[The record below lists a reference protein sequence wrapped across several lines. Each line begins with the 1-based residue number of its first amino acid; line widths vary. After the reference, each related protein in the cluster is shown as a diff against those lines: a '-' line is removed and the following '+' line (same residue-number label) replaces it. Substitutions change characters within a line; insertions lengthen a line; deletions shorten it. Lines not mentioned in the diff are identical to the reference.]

1 MNILYSCSEY
11 PPFRNGGIGSS
22 TKIVAEEMAKRGH
35 KIFVVG
41 YYTDLTNKESE
52 EVINGVHLLRF
63 NLGYRRGRVR
73 QNLFYGLNKLHLAGF
88 FIQRELD
95 WFECKIDDLIIKK
108 KIDLLELTDYYGFN
122 AYLTRLKY
130 RHFSIPVVLRV
141 HGSESFLLQHAGLN
155 NRLALKNDYSH
166 FLRSDWLCS
175 VSQYSENYII
185 KTFPSLSFKGKKI
198 IYNPLETSF
207 FKNNNPSMNKTI
219 LFIGKLVRTKGAY
232 VLVEAFGRIHKD
244 FPEWSLKMIGG
255 GDVKELQKS
264 ISLESKKYV
273 SFLGFCD
280 RKTII
285 DEIDKCAFACIPS
298 FFENFSMVPLEI
310 MGRTRA
316 LIFTKQTSGREI
328 INDGYDGYVVDPHD
342 VNEVCAKIRIMIEN
356 VELRNKFAERGYRK
370 IKECFSVDVIVDKLE
385 KFYTNCII

>member
-1 MNILYSCSEY
+1 
-11 PPFRNGGIGSS
+11 
-22 TKIVAEEMAKRGH
+22 
-35 KIFVVG
+35 
-41 YYTDLTNKESE
+41 
-52 EVINGVHLLRF
+52 
-63 NLGYRRGRVR
+63 
-73 QNLFYGLNKLHLAGF
+73 
-88 FIQRELD
+88 
-95 WFECKIDDLIIKK
+95 
-108 KIDLLELTDYYGFN
+108 
-122 AYLTRLKY
+122 
-130 RHFSIPVVLRV
+130 
-141 HGSESFLLQHAGLN
+141 
-155 NRLALKNDYSH
+155 
-166 FLRSDWLCS
+166 
-175 VSQYSENYII
+175 
-185 KTFPSLSFKGKKI
+185 
-198 IYNPLETSF
+198 
-207 FKNNNPSMNKTI
+207 
-219 LFIGKLVRTKGAY
+219 
-232 VLVEAFGRIHKD
+232 
-244 FPEWSLKMIGG
+244 MIGG